1 MDHGP
6 KERTGKDRGSRLRVV
21 VRGRQRV
28 VILGR
33 GRARRELEYKNQ
45 GLET

>member
-1 MDHGP
+1 MDHDP

-28 VILGR
+28 VILGK
-33 GRARRELEYKNQ
+33 GKS
-45 GLET
+45 